1 MLLDRMVEV
10 KPKAERLSDT
20 IMILQKLQ
28 RVGIPKTNPGYKEI
42 QAAMTAWVNSTEAA
56 THTIPIA
63 RFGRDA
69 ELILPKDSGITA
81 KLNLRLMKGVTAAD
95 FAPRDDE

>member
-1 MLLDRMVEV
+1 MPPEV
-10 KPKAERLSDT
+10 KSKAERLKDT
-20 IMILQKLQ
+20 IMILKKLQ
-28 RVGIPKTNPGYKEI
+28 QVGIPKTNPGYQEI
-42 QAAMTAWVNSTEAA
+42 QAAMTEWVNSTEAA
-56 THTIPIA
+56 THVIPIA

-95 FAPRDDE
+95 FAPREEE